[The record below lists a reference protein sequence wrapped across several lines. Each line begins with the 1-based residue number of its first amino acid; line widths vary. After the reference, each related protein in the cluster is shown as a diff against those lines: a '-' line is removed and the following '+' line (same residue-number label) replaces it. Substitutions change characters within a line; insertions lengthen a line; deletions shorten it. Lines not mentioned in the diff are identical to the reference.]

1 MTKKAIEIFAGIG
14 VLTVAVIIAL
24 GLTYGNEK
32 YQEYKA
38 EQERIELRQERIEK
52 IKDVVC
58 FWEKD

>member
-1 MTKKAIEIFAGIG
+1 MTKKAIEIFASIG

-24 GLTYGNEK
+24 GITYGNER

-38 EQERIELRQERIEK
+38 EQERIQIRQERIEK
-52 IKDVVC
+52 IRDVVF